1 MSKNDNVLIVST
13 QENFF
18 VNGIEFK
25 LKSFGFNGIFVPTD
39 FETLM
44 EYSDQADLI
53 IYYMDEHVYEHVKLH
68 TLFKDMVMVQQ
79 KQLILIGE
87 KTEYEVVTRD
97 VSDKYIL
104 KWFERP
110 FDMMELMNLV
120 GAYFRGETEVDISQK
135 HILIIDDD
143 VTYMEMLKNW
153 LKDEY
158 LVTLTPSAVK
168 ALPYLQRK
176 RMDLVLLDYEMPDM
190 SGPEF
195 LKQLHEAPVNNDI
208 PVMFLTGH
216 GDKESVLNALGQK
229 PVAYMLK
236 TIDNKALH
244 KKLGSFF
251 NSLKN
256 NKKKEED

>member
-1 MSKNDNVLIVST
+1 MSRRDTALIVSS

-25 LKSFGFNGIFVPTD
+25 LKSFGFNGIFVPAD

-53 IYYMDEHVYEHVKLH
+53 IYYMDDHVYEHVKLH
-68 TLFKDMVMVQQ
+68 SLFKDMVIAHN

-87 KTEYEVVTRD
+87 KTEYEAVTKD
-97 VSDKYIL
+97 VSEKYIL
-104 KWFERP
+104 QWFERP
-110 FDMMELMNLV
+110 FDMVELMNLV
-120 GAYFRGETEVDISQK
+120 AAVFRGEISIDVSQK

-176 RMDLVLLDYEMPDM
+176 RMDLVLLDYEMPEM

-195 LKQLHEAPVNNDI
+195 LKELHAAPVNNDI

-216 GDKESVLNALGQK
+216 QDKESVLNALGQK
-229 PVAYMLK
+229 PEGYMLK
-236 TIDNKALH
+236 PIDNKTLH

-251 NSLKN
+251 NSRN
-256 NKKKEED
+256 NAK

>member
-1 MSKNDNVLIVST
+1 MSKKDTVLIVST

-25 LKSFGFNGIFVPTD
+25 LNSFGFNGIYVPCD

-44 EYSDQADLI
+44 QYSDHADLI
-53 IYYMDEHVYEHVKLH
+53 IYYMDEHVYEHVKIH
-68 TLFKDMVMVQQ
+68 TLLKDMVMASG
-79 KQLILIGE
+79 KQIILIGE
-87 KTEYEVVTRD
+87 RTEYEAVTRD
-97 VSDKYIL
+97 LSEKYIL

-110 FDMMELMNLV
+110 FDMLKLMNLV
-120 GAYFRGETEVDISQK
+120 GAFFRGETSIDISQK

-143 VTYMEMLKNW
+143 VTYMEMIKNW

-176 RMDLVLLDYEMPDM
+176 RMDLIILDYEMPEM

-208 PVMFLTGH
+208 PVVFLTGH
-216 GDKESVLNALGQK
+216 QDKESVMNALGQK
-229 PVAYMLK
+229 PDGYLLK
-236 TIDNKALH
+236 TIDNKTLH
-244 KKLGSFF
+244 KKLGSYFLG
-251 NSLKN
+251 NEIS
-256 NKKKEED
+256 

>member
-1 MSKNDNVLIVST
+1 MSKKDTVLIVST
-13 QENFF
+13 HENFF
-18 VNGIEFK
+18 VNGIVFK
-25 LKSFGFNGIFVPTD
+25 LKSFGFEGVYAPAD

-44 EYSDQADLI
+44 EYSDLADLI

-68 TLFKDMVMVQQ
+68 SLFKDLIIAKN

-87 KTEYEVVTRD
+87 NSEYEAVTKD
-97 VSDKYIL
+97 VSEKYIL
-104 KWFERP
+104 QWFERP
-110 FDMMELMNLV
+110 FDMLELMNLV
-120 GAYFRGETEVDISQK
+120 GAYFRGETSIDVSQK

-176 RMDLVLLDYEMPDM
+176 RMDLILLDYEMPEM
-190 SGPEF
+190 SGPDF
-195 LKQLHEAPVNNDI
+195 LKELHEAPVNNDI

-216 GDKESVLNALGQK
+216 QDKQSVMNALGQK
-229 PVAYMLK
+229 PEGYMLK
-236 TIDNKALH
+236 TIDNKMLH
-244 KKLGSFF
+244 KKLGAFF
-251 NSLKN
+251 NSRN
-256 NKKKEED
+256 NPK